1 MMNRFHL
8 SIFWMFTGLCL
19 VFSGSAVTSALYAQ
33 EEALVAEEPEAAEP
47 EQSEA
52 EDEVHAE
59 GDTHSDADHDD
70 AGHGEGEHDDAGHD
84 DGHAPAGPPLNFRM
98 DLALWSFIS
107 FGLLVLVLRTFAWG
121 PLTEGLDN
129 REAHFRNQLAEAEA
143 ARIQAERMLKEHAA
157 KLEAVQDEVRAIIEE
172 AKRDAEHT
180 KNDIIQTAQKEAK
193 ATQDRAIHEIER
205 SKDAALKE
213 LFDTMSSQVA
223 SATEHVLGRSMTGDD
238 QNRLIDEALSQFSGS

>member
-1 MMNRFHL
+1 VVNAADEAQPETTEKHEDGD
-8 SIFWMFTGLCL
+8 ST
-19 VFSGSAVTSALYAQ
+19 AHEKEHEANHDHTS
-33 EEALVAEEPEAAEP
+33 VA
-47 EQSEA
+47 
-52 EDEVHAE
+52 
-59 GDTHSDADHDD
+59 DADDPHHKDD
-70 AGHGEGEHDDAGHD
+70 GDHGHD
-84 DGHAPAGPPLNFRM
+84 EEEGGGMKFKADT
-98 DLALWSFIS
+98 ALWSLVTFVV
-107 FGLLVLVLRTFAWG
+107 FVLVLRVFAWG
-121 PLTEGLDN
+121 PLTEGLDS
-129 REAHFRNQLAEAEA
+129 REAHFRSQLAEAEA

-180 KNDIIQTAQKEAK
+180 KNDIIETAQKEAK

-223 SATEHVLGRSMTGDD
+223 SATEHVIGRTIDGDD